1 MVGFWIRG
9 AQGAVKGVKALS
21 KMKGQKTV
29 GQVKL
34 DAAKSKLKMAKDALK
49 EGPKVIK
56 AIKPYAKIVG
66 AKSVLD
72 VKNLAS
78 AARVK
83 AAGFGYK
90 EGIKKAMKKMKDI
103 K

>member
-1 MVGFWIRG
+1 MAVGFGKW
-9 AQGAVKGVKALS
+9 V
-21 KMKGQKTV
+21 V
-29 GQVKL
+29 GK
-34 DAAKSKLKMAKDALK
+34 ALK

-56 AIKPYAKIVG
+56 SIKPFAKIVG

-72 VKNLAS
+72 VQNLAS
-78 AARVK
+78 AARAK

>member
-1 MVGFWIRG
+1 MAVGFGKW
-9 AQGAVKGVKALS
+9 AVGKALI
-21 KMKGQKTV
+21 
-29 GQVKL
+29 
-34 DAAKSKLKMAKDALK
+34 

-56 AIKPYAKIVG
+56 AIKAFAKIAG

-78 AARVK
+78 AARIK
-83 AAGFGYK
+83 AASFGYK

>member
-1 MVGFWIRG
+1 MVSWLAKWGT
-9 AQGAVKGVKALS
+9 KKAI
-21 KMKGQKTV
+21 Q
-29 GQVKL
+29 
-34 DAAKSKLKMAKDALK
+34 

-56 AIKPYAKIVG
+56 AIKPYAKIIG

>member
-1 MVGFWIRG
+1 MAVGFGKW
-9 AQGAVKGVKALS
+9 V
-21 KMKGQKTV
+21 V
-29 GQVKL
+29 GK
-34 DAAKSKLKMAKDALK
+34 ALK

-56 AIKPYAKIVG
+56 SIKPFAKMAG

-83 AAGFGYK
+83 AASFGYK
-90 EGIKKAMKKMKDI
+90 EGVKKALSKMKNIKK
-103 K
+103 

>member
-1 MVGFWIRG
+1 MGYFKLG
-9 AQGAVKGVKALS
+9 QELVK
-21 KMKGQKTV
+21 KGP
-29 GQVKL
+29 
-34 DAAKSKLKMAKDALK
+34 
-49 EGPKVIK
+49 EVIK
-56 AIKPYAKIVG
+56 AIKPFAKIAG